1 MQRNF
6 HVLLASLLASS
17 LTYAANTIT
26 IPMTIVSGDDNGK
39 AIGTVVAEA
48 SLCGVKL
55 TPNLTNLTPGIH
67 GFHIHVKPDCG
78 DSGNAAGGHLDP
90 KNTEHHLGPYAKG
103 HLGDLPVLIVNE
115 DGTATLP
122 TLAPRFSLNELRGHA
137 LMVHAGGDNYADTPE
152 KNGGGAAR
160 FACGVI
166 K

>member
-1 MQRNF
+1 MQGKFR
-6 HVLLASLLASS
+6 LLSILMCTSS
-17 LTYAANTIT
+17 LSFAATSIT
-26 IPMTIVSGDDNGK
+26 IPVSIVTGSDSGK

-67 GFHIHVKPDCG
+67 GFHIHIKPDCG

-90 KNTEHHLGPYAKG
+90 KKTEQHLGPYAKG
-103 HLGDLPVLIVNE
+103 HLGDLPVLIVDK
-115 DGTATLP
+115 DGNATLP

-137 LMVHAGGDNYADTPE
+137 LMIHDGGDNYSDNPE

-166 K
+166 Q